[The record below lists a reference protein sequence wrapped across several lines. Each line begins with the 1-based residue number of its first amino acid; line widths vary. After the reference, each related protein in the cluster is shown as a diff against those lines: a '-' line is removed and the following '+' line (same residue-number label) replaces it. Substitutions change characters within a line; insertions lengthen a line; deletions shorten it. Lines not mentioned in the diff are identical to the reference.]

1 MDIYV
6 FFLLLAVIIFVTCG
20 VTIYF
25 EAKVTAGSRITE
37 GQFKELSEK
46 LDIALTRIE
55 TLERLATDENEH
67 LKRRFDEISKQP
79 NYA

>member
-37 GQFKELSEK
+37 SQFKELTEK

-55 TLERLATDENEH
+55 TLEHLATDEDEA
-67 LKRRFDEISKQP
+67 LKREFRTVKQS
-79 NYA
+79 A